1 MVHVDPVL
9 VQQALVQ
16 IFDNA
21 AKYSA
26 PRSEIEVS
34 AHARDRR
41 LTIVVSDH
49 GTGLTA
55 EEKSKMW
62 NRFFRGERHVG
73 NTSGSGLGLWIAS
86 AFLAVN
92 DGSVT
97 ATSEGQDRGTKISV
111 ELPVMQPAISE
122 MEADADE

>member
-9 VQQALVQ
+9 VQQALIQ

-49 GTGLTA
+49 GIGLTA

-73 NTSGSGLGLWIAS
+73 TTSGSGLGLWIAN
-86 AFLAVN
+86 AFVAAN
-92 DGSVT
+92 DGAVT
-97 ATSEGQDRGTKISV
+97 AASEGQDRGTIISV

-122 MEADADE
+122 MEADADD